1 MAQWRS
7 LILRGSY
14 ELYVSTGGACSS
26 GCERG
31 AAGLAGLR
39 ARDAAL
45 TKRLRKTSALGVVNL
60 GARTGGALWAGGQS

>member
-31 AAGLAGLR
+31 AAGLR
-39 ARDAAL
+39 VRDAAL

-60 GARTGGALWAGGQS
+60 GARTGGAL